1 MILITGASGNYG
13 KSTIDFLLEKGVP
26 STQIKALV
34 RDESKASHLKSKGLE
49 LRFGDYDNYEQLV
62 EAFAGIDKL
71 LLISGSDPF
80 NRAKQHENVIN
91 AAKEAG
97 VQHVIYTSFE
107 RNNETESSPI
117 WFIASS
123 HIATEKLLISS
134 GLKYTIFRN
143 NLYLDILPWFFGDNV
158 LETGIFLPAGD
169 TKAALTL
176 RDDMAEATANVL
188 LSEGHEDKVYAFSNT
203 ENVNIQEIAKD
214 LSEVVGKNIPY
225 ISPSVEVFTE
235 TLTKAQVPNEFIQ
248 MFASFTSA
256 IKEGEFEV
264 STTDLETLLGR
275 KPTTAKEYLASAY
288 NA

>member
-107 RNNETESSPI
+107 RSNETESSPI

-275 KPTTAKEYLASAY
+275 KPTTAKEYLSSVY